1 MRIDPG
7 AHGCESYHTF
17 RPRRFLAERRPGP
30 LGGVLK
36 RHAWDEMVNAEP
48 EHDDLKRPQEKSL
61 RGPHACS
68 PRYLPSLFPY
78 LIFTR
83 PRGTFSFLP
92 DLLSV
97 DLLTAEKATA
107 VYEHRGAL
115 RAYARGSGDGLRLEA
130 VMDLLRNG
138 LRMRKTGTDGEP
150 S

>member
-1 MRIDPG
+1 MPERST
-7 AHGCESYHTF
+7 HYESYHTF

-30 LGGVLK
+30 LGVLK

-68 PRYLPSLFPY
+68 PRCLPSLFPY

-97 DLLTAEKATA
+97 DPLTAEKATA

-115 RAYARGSGDGLRLEA
+115 RTCARGSGRWSAAEA

-138 LRMRKTGTDGEP
+138 LRMRKTGDRR
-150 S
+150 

>member
-1 MRIDPG
+1 
-7 AHGCESYHTF
+7 
-17 RPRRFLAERRPGP
+17 
-30 LGGVLK
+30 
-36 RHAWDEMVNAEP
+36 MVNAEP

-107 VYEHRGAL
+107 VYERHGAL
-115 RAYARGSGDGLRLEA
+115 RAYARGSGRWSAARGCYGPAQEWLANAE
-130 VMDLLRNG
+130 NG
-138 LRMRKTGTDGEP
+138 GPTVNRA